1 MIGIVDYGSGNI
13 YAIATIFKNLNIK
26 HKIISS
32 PEGLDEA
39 EKLILPGVGAFD
51 ETMQQLID
59 SGLQEKLNYLVL
71 EKKIPVFGICV
82 GMQILGNGS
91 DEGEIAGLGW
101 IPGMV
106 KKFDKKIISN
116 KPYLP
121 HMGWNTI
128 KNPKKHPIFNNIDED
143 FGFYFVHSYYFEC
156 ENEENILSKCNYGI
170 EFTSSIYDNHIFG
183 MQFHPEKSHRN
194 GVQLLKNFAE
204 LEYA

>member
-13 YAIATIFKNLNIK
+13 YAIATIFKNLNIP
-26 HKIISS
+26 HKIISK
-32 PEGLDEA
+32 PDELEEA
-39 EKLILPGVGAFD
+39 SKLILPGVGAFD
-51 ETMQQLID
+51 ETMQQLIN

-71 EKKIPVFGICV
+71 EKKTPVFGICV

-91 DEGEIAGLGW
+91 DEGELKGLGW
-101 IPGMV
+101 IPGNV
-106 KKFDKKIISN
+106 KKFDERTIPN
-116 KPYLP
+116 KPHLP

-128 KNPKKHPIFNNIDED
+128 KNSNNHPIFNNIDED

-156 ENEENILSKCNYGI
+156 ENEEHILSKCNYGI
-170 EFTSSIYDNHIFG
+170 EFASSIYNNHIFG
-183 MQFHPEKSHRN
+183 MQFHPEKSHGN